1 MKQLLKKISPHIWI
15 LPFDSPKD
23 RPNLGYI
30 RGEGLALAVDAGHSS
45 AHVEDLYAQ
54 LEANQLPL
62 PDLTVITH
70 WHWDH
75 TFGMHAVH
83 GKTLA
88 RPETDRKLKEL
99 RGEMDSDPLWK
110 ERFLRSDPSIRMEY
124 AGGVPLVIV
133 PADEEVSSDRVID
146 LGGVSAHILMAE
158 SPHTDDALL
167 VYVPE
172 DRVLFIGDAQL
183 GEFPSWRMNY
193 DKLDALVR
201 QIEELEADLI
211 VDGHWKVYRKRD
223 FLREL

>member
-1 MKQLLKKISPHIWI
+1 
-15 LPFDSPKD
+15 
-23 RPNLGYI
+23 
-30 RGEGLALAVDAGHSS
+30 
-45 AHVEDLYAQ
+45 
-54 LEANQLPL
+54 
-62 PDLTVITH
+62 
-70 WHWDH
+70 
-75 TFGMHAVH
+75 
-83 GKTLA
+83 
-88 RPETDRKLKEL
+88 
-99 RGEMDSDPLWK
+99 
-110 ERFLRSDPSIRMEY
+110 MEY